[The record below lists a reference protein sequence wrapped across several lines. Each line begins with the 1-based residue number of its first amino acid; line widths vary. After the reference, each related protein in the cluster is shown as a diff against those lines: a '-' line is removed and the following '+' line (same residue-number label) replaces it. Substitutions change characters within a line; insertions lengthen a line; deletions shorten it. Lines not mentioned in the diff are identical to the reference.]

1 MDDLKLNSTQE
12 QRYQVIEELRQAG
25 IDPYGQRFDRTHST
39 VEAKAYFEKMFAEE
53 GEKLPEEEKEHYTT
67 PTVKVAGRI
76 IGKRDQGKT
85 IFMNIMD
92 MVGKIQL
99 YIRKDILGE
108 DAYAILKKKIYAGD
122 IVGVEGGCFRTKM
135 GEISIR
141 VQKLEILSKAIN
153 PLPEKFHGLTD
164 VEMRYR
170 QRYVDLIANPEV
182 RETLMKRSRIIKSIR
197 DFMWSKGFMEVETPM
212 LHPVAGGAAARPF
225 VTHHNTLDMEM
236 YLRIAPELYLK
247 RLLVGGFEKV
257 FELNRSFRNEG
268 IDTTHNPE
276 FTMME
281 CYQAYGNMETVL
293 ELAEEVITNAAQQ
306 FYPDLQVPYQ
316 GKTINLSR
324 PWKRASMLQ
333 LVRDVTGCQELTYSS
348 SREQV
353 AELAKKLHVEIE
365 DKDTAVKIMGKIFD
379 EKIEETLIEP
389 TFVVEYPKEISPL
402 AKANREKPDQCDRFE
417 LFINGKEFANAFS
430 ELNDSEDQKAR
441 FEAQIEQR
449 KAGDDEAHEMDADY
463 VNALRYGMP
472 PAGGLGIGIDR
483 VVMLLTDSASIRD
496 IIAFPTLKKIVA
508 NPNQKPEE
516 EA

>member
-1 MDDLKLNSTQE
+1 MDDLKLNTTQE
-12 QRYQVIEELRQAG
+12 QRLQVIEELRNEG

-39 VEAKAYFEKMFAEE
+39 IEAKEYYENLAKDV
-53 GEKLPEEEKEHYTT
+53 PEEEKEHFTT
-67 PTVKVAGRI
+67 PDVKVAGRI

-85 IFMNIMD
+85 VFMNIVD
-92 MVGKIQL
+92 MVGRIQL

-108 DAYAILKKKIYAGD
+108 ENYAIIKKKIYAGD
-122 IVGVEGGCFRTKM
+122 IIGVEGGCFKTKT
-135 GEISIR
+135 GEISVR
-141 VQKLEILSKAIN
+141 VKNVTILSKSIN

-182 RETLMKRSRIIKSIR
+182 RDTLIKRSRIIKCIR
-197 DFMWSKGFMEVETPM
+197 DYMWSKGFIEVETPM

-225 VTHHNTLDMEM
+225 ITHHNTLDMEM

-293 ELAEEVITNAAQQ
+293 ELAEEVISNAAQL
-306 FYPDLQVPYQ
+306 FYKDLQVPYQ
-316 GKTINLSR
+316 GKVINLSR

-348 SREQV
+348 PREQLV
-353 AELAKKLHVEIE
+353 ELAKKLGVEFE
-365 DKDTAVKIMGKIFD
+365 EKDTAVKIMGKIFD
-379 EKIEETLIEP
+379 EKIESTLIEP

-402 AKANREKPDQCDRFE
+402 AKANREKPDTCDRFE

-430 ELNDSEDQKAR
+430 ELNDSEDQLAR

-483 VVMLLTDSASIRD
+483 VIMLLTDSASIRD
-496 IIAFPTLKKIVA
+496 IIAFPTLKKITA
-508 NPNQKPEE
+508 NPNSKPAEE
-516 EA
+516 ENKQ

>member
-1 MDDLKLNSTQE
+1 MDELKLNSTQE
-12 QRYQVIEELRQAG
+12 QRLQVINELRNEG
-25 IDPYGQRFDRTHST
+25 IDPYGQRFDRTHSSI
-39 VEAKAYFEKMFAEE
+39 EAKEYYENLAKDVS
-53 GEKLPEEEKEHYTT
+53 EEEKEHFTT
-67 PTVKVAGRI
+67 PDVKVAGRI

-92 MVGKIQL
+92 MVGRIQL
-99 YIRKDILGE
+99 YIRKDVLGE
-108 DAYAILKKKIYAGD
+108 DNYAILKKKIYAGD
-122 IVGVEGGCFRTKM
+122 IIGVEGGCFKTKT

-141 VQKLEILSKAIN
+141 VKTVTLLSKSIN

-182 RETLMKRSRIIKSIR
+182 RDTLAKRSRIIKSIR
-197 DFMWSKGFMEVETPM
+197 DFMWSKGFIEVETPM

-225 VTHHNTLDMEM
+225 ITHHNTLDQEM

-293 ELAEEVITNAAQQ
+293 ELAEAVICNAAEA
-306 FYPDLQVPYQ
+306 FYKDLQVPYQ
-316 GKTINLSR
+316 GKVINLSR

-348 SREQV
+348 PREQLV
-353 AELAKKLHVEIE
+353 ELAKKLGVEFE
-365 DKDTAVKIMGKIFD
+365 VKDTAVKIMGKIFD
-379 EKIEETLIEP
+379 EKIESTLIEP

-402 AKANREKPDQCDRFE
+402 AKANREKPDTCDRFE

-430 ELNDSEDQKAR
+430 ELNDSEDQLAR

-496 IIAFPTLKKIVA
+496 IIAFPTLKKLTA
-508 NPNQKPEE
+508 NPNQKQEAEE
-516 EA
+516 E

>member
-1 MDDLKLNSTQE
+1 MDELKLNTTQE
-12 QRYQVIEELRQAG
+12 QRLQVIEELRNEG

-39 VEAKAYFEKMFAEE
+39 VEAKEYYENLAKDV
-53 GEKLPEEEKEHYTT
+53 PEEEKEHFTT
-67 PTVKVAGRI
+67 PDVKVAGRI

-92 MVGKIQL
+92 MVGRIQL
-99 YIRKDILGE
+99 YIRKDVLGE
-108 DAYAILKKKIYAGD
+108 ENYAILKKKIYAGD
-122 IVGVEGGCFRTKM
+122 IIGVEGGCFKTKT
-135 GEISIR
+135 GEISVR
-141 VQKLEILSKAIN
+141 VKTVTLLSKSIN

-182 RETLMKRSRIIKSIR
+182 RDTLIKRSRIIKCIR
-197 DFMWSKGFMEVETPM
+197 DYMWSKGFIEVETPM

-225 VTHHNTLDMEM
+225 ITHHNTLDMEM

-293 ELAEEVITNAAQQ
+293 ELAEEVISNAAQL
-306 FYPDLQVPYQ
+306 FYKDLQVPYQ

-348 SREQV
+348 PREQLV
-353 AELAKKLHVEIE
+353 ELAKKLNVEIE
-365 DKDTAVKIMGKIFD
+365 EKDTAVKIMGKIFD
-379 EKIEETLIEP
+379 EKIEATLIEP

-402 AKANREKPDQCDRFE
+402 AKANKEKPDTCDRFE

-430 ELNDSEDQKAR
+430 ELNDSEDQLAR

-483 VVMLLTDSASIRD
+483 VIMLLTDSASIRD
-496 IIAFPTLKKIVA
+496 IIAFPTLKKITA
-508 NPNQKPEE
+508 NPNQKQSTEE
-516 EA
+516 EQ

>member
-1 MDDLKLNSTQE
+1 MDELKLNTTQE
-12 QRYQVIEELRQAG
+12 QRLQVIEELRNEG

-39 VEAKAYFEKMFAEE
+39 VEAKEYYENLAKDV
-53 GEKLPEEEKEHYTT
+53 PEEEKEHFTT
-67 PTVKVAGRI
+67 PDVKVAGRI

-92 MVGKIQL
+92 MVGRIQL
-99 YIRKDILGE
+99 YIRKDVLGE
-108 DAYAILKKKIYAGD
+108 ENYAILKKKIYAGD
-122 IVGVEGGCFRTKM
+122 IIGVEGGCFKTKT
-135 GEISIR
+135 GEISVR
-141 VQKLEILSKAIN
+141 VKSVTLLSKSIN

-182 RETLMKRSRIIKSIR
+182 RDTLAKRSRIIKNIR
-197 DFMWSKGFMEVETPM
+197 DFMWSKGFIEVETPM

-225 VTHHNTLDMEM
+225 ITHHNTLDQEM

-281 CYQAYGNMETVL
+281 CYQAYGNMESVL
-293 ELAEEVITNAAQQ
+293 ELAEEVISNAAQM
-306 FYPDLQVPYQ
+306 FYKDLQVPYQ
-316 GKTINLSR
+316 GKVINLSR

-348 SREQV
+348 PREQLV
-353 AELAKKLHVEIE
+353 ELAKKLGVEFE
-365 DKDTAVKIMGKIFD
+365 EKDTAVKIMGKIFD
-379 EKIEETLIEP
+379 EKIESTLIEP

-402 AKANREKPDQCDRFE
+402 AKANKEKPDTCDRFE

-430 ELNDSEDQKAR
+430 ELNDSEDQLAR

-483 VVMLLTDSASIRD
+483 VIMLLTDSASIRD
-496 IIAFPTLKKIVA
+496 IIAFPTLKKLTA
-508 NPNQKPEE
+508 NPNQKQTTEE
-516 EA
+516 E

>member
-1 MDDLKLNSTQE
+1 MDDLKLNTTQE
-12 QRYQVIEELRQAG
+12 QRYQVIEELRKEG
-25 IDPYGQRFDRTHST
+25 IDPYGQRFDRTHSSI
-39 VEAKAYFEKMFAEE
+39 EAKEYYEQLAKDV
-53 GEKLPEEEKEHYTT
+53 PEEEKEHFTT
-67 PTVKVAGRI
+67 PDVKVAGRI

-92 MVGKIQL
+92 MVGRIQL
-99 YIRKDILGE
+99 YIRKDVLGE
-108 DAYAILKKKIYAGD
+108 ENYAILKKKIYAGD
-122 IVGVEGGCFRTKM
+122 IIGVEGGCFKTKT

-141 VQKLEILSKAIN
+141 VKTVTLLSKSIN

-164 VEMRYR
+164 VEIRYR

-182 RETLMKRSRIIKSIR
+182 RETLIKRSRIIKCIR
-197 DFMWSKGFMEVETPM
+197 DFMWSKGFIEVETPM

-225 VTHHNTLDMEM
+225 ITHHNTLDMEM

-293 ELAEEVITNAAQQ
+293 ELAEEVISNAAQL
-306 FYPDLQVPYQ
+306 FYKDLQVPYQ
-316 GKTINLSR
+316 GKVINLSR

-348 SREQV
+348 PREQLV
-353 AELAKKLHVEIE
+353 ELAKKLNVEFE
-365 DKDTAVKIMGKIFD
+365 EKDTAVKIMGKIFD
-379 EKIEETLIEP
+379 EKIEATLIEP

-402 AKANREKPDQCDRFE
+402 AKANREKPDTCDRFE

-430 ELNDSEDQKAR
+430 ELNDSEDQLAR

-449 KAGDDEAHEMDADY
+449 KAGDDEAHEMDSDY

-483 VVMLLTDSASIRD
+483 VIMLLTDSASIRD

-508 NPNQKPEE
+508 NPNSKPAEE
-516 EA
+516 E

>member
-1 MDDLKLNSTQE
+1 MDELKLNSTQE
-12 QRYQVIEELRQAG
+12 QRLQVIEELRNEG

-39 VEAKAYFEKMFAEE
+39 IEAKEYYENLAKDV
-53 GEKLPEEEKEHYTT
+53 PEEEKEHFTT
-67 PTVKVAGRI
+67 PDIKVAGRI

-85 IFMNIMD
+85 VFMNITD
-92 MVGKIQL
+92 MVGRIQL
-99 YIRKDILGE
+99 YIRKDVLGE
-108 DAYAILKKKIYAGD
+108 ENYAILKKKIYAGD
-122 IVGVEGGCFRTKM
+122 IIGVEGGCFKTKT
-135 GEISIR
+135 GEISVR
-141 VQKLEILSKAIN
+141 VKTLTLLSKSIN

-182 RETLMKRSRIIKSIR
+182 RDTLIKRSRIIKCIR
-197 DFMWSKGFMEVETPM
+197 DFMWSKGFIEVETPM

-225 VTHHNTLDMEM
+225 ITHHNTLDQEM

-247 RLLVGGFEKV
+247 RLLVGGFERV

-293 ELAEEVITNAAQQ
+293 ELAEEVISNAAQM
-306 FYPDLQVPYQ
+306 FYKDLQVPYQ
-316 GKTINLSR
+316 GKVINLSR

-348 SREQV
+348 SREQLV
-353 AELAKKLHVEIE
+353 EFANKLGVEYE
-365 DKDTAVKIMGKIFD
+365 EKDTAVKIMGKIFD
-379 EKIEETLIEP
+379 EKIESTLIEP
-389 TFVVEYPKEISPL
+389 TFVIEYPKEISPL
-402 AKANREKPDQCDRFE
+402 AKANKEKPDTCDRFE

-430 ELNDSEDQKAR
+430 ELNDSEDQLAR

-496 IIAFPTLKKIVA
+496 IIAFPTLKKLAA
-508 NPNQKPEE
+508 NPNQKQSSEE
-516 EA
+516 EEK

>member
-1 MDDLKLNSTQE
+1 MDELKLNSTQE
-12 QRYQVIEELRQAG
+12 QRLQVIEELRNEG

-39 VEAKAYFEKMFAEE
+39 IEAKEYYENLAKDV
-53 GEKLPEEEKEHYTT
+53 PEEEKEHFTT
-67 PTVKVAGRI
+67 PDVKVAGRI

-85 IFMNIMD
+85 VFMNIMD
-92 MVGKIQL
+92 MVGRIQL
-99 YIRKDILGE
+99 YIRKDVLGE
-108 DAYAILKKKIYAGD
+108 ENYAILKKKIYAGD
-122 IVGVEGGCFRTKM
+122 IIGVEGGCFRTKT
-135 GEISIR
+135 GEISVR
-141 VQKLEILSKAIN
+141 VKTVTLLSKSIN

-182 RETLMKRSRIIKSIR
+182 RDTLIKRSRIIKCIR
-197 DFMWSKGFMEVETPM
+197 DFMWSKGFIEVETPM

-225 VTHHNTLDMEM
+225 ITHHNTLDMEM

-293 ELAEEVITNAAQQ
+293 ELAEEVISNAAQL
-306 FYPDLQVPYQ
+306 FYKDLQVPYQ
-316 GKTINLSR
+316 GKVINLSR

-348 SREQV
+348 PREQLV
-353 AELAKKLHVEIE
+353 ELAKKLGVEFE
-365 DKDTAVKIMGKIFD
+365 EKDTAVKIMGKIFD
-379 EKIEETLIEP
+379 EKIESTLIEP

-402 AKANREKPDQCDRFE
+402 AKANKEKPDTCDRFE

-430 ELNDSEDQKAR
+430 ELNDSEDQLAR

-483 VVMLLTDSASIRD
+483 VIMLLTDSASIRD
-496 IIAFPTLKKIVA
+496 IIAFPTLKKLTA
-508 NPNQKPEE
+508 NPNQKQTTEE
-516 EA
+516 E

>member
-1 MDDLKLNSTQE
+1 
-12 QRYQVIEELRQAG
+12 
-25 IDPYGQRFDRTHST
+25 
-39 VEAKAYFEKMFAEE
+39 
-53 GEKLPEEEKEHYTT
+53 
-67 PTVKVAGRI
+67 
-76 IGKRDQGKT
+76 
-85 IFMNIMD
+85 
-92 MVGKIQL
+92 
-99 YIRKDILGE
+99 
-108 DAYAILKKKIYAGD
+108 
-122 IVGVEGGCFRTKM
+122 
-135 GEISIR
+135 
-141 VQKLEILSKAIN
+141 
-153 PLPEKFHGLTD
+153 
-164 VEMRYR
+164 
-170 QRYVDLIANPEV
+170 
-182 RETLMKRSRIIKSIR
+182 
-197 DFMWSKGFMEVETPM
+197 MWSKGFIEVETPM

-225 VTHHNTLDMEM
+225 ITHHNTLDMEM

-293 ELAEEVITNAAQQ
+293 ELAEEVISNAAQL
-306 FYPDLQVPYQ
+306 FYKDLQVPYQ
-316 GKTINLSR
+316 GKVINLSR

-348 SREQV
+348 PREQLV
-353 AELAKKLHVEIE
+353 ELAKKLNVEFE
-365 DKDTAVKIMGKIFD
+365 EKDTAVKIMGKIFD
-379 EKIEETLIEP
+379 EKIEATLIEP

-402 AKANREKPDQCDRFE
+402 AKANREKPDTCDRFE

-430 ELNDSEDQKAR
+430 ELNDSEDQLAR

-449 KAGDDEAHEMDADY
+449 KAGDDEAHEMDSDY

-483 VVMLLTDSASIRD
+483 VIMLLTDSASIRD

-508 NPNQKPEE
+508 NPNSKPTEE
-516 EA
+516 

>member
-12 QRYQVIEELRQAG
+12 QRLQVIEELRSEG

-39 VEAKAYFEKMFAEE
+39 VEAKEYYENLAKDVS
-53 GEKLPEEEKEHYTT
+53 EEEKEHFTT
-67 PTVKVAGRI
+67 PDVKVAGRI

-85 IFMNIMD
+85 VFMNIMD
-92 MVGKIQL
+92 MVGRIQL
-99 YIRKDILGE
+99 YIRKDVLGE
-108 DAYAILKKKIYAGD
+108 ENYAILKKKIYAGD
-122 IVGVEGGCFRTKM
+122 IIGVEGGCFKTKT

-141 VQKLEILSKAIN
+141 VKTVTLLSKSIN

-182 RETLMKRSRIIKSIR
+182 RDTLIKRSRIIKCIR
-197 DFMWSKGFMEVETPM
+197 DFMWSKGFIEVETPM

-225 VTHHNTLDMEM
+225 ITHHNTLDMEM

-247 RLLVGGFEKV
+247 RLLVGGFERV

-293 ELAEEVITNAAQQ
+293 ELAEDVICNAAEM
-306 FYPDLQVPYQ
+306 FYKDLQVPYQ
-316 GKTINLSR
+316 GKVINLSR

-348 SREQV
+348 SREQLV
-353 AELAKKLHVEIE
+353 ELAKKLNVEIE
-365 DKDTAVKIMGKIFD
+365 EKDTAVKIMGKIFD
-379 EKIEETLIEP
+379 EKIESTLIEP

-402 AKANREKPDQCDRFE
+402 AKANREKPDTCDRFE

-430 ELNDSEDQKAR
+430 ELNDSEDQLAR

-449 KAGDDEAHEMDADY
+449 KAGDDEAHEMDSDY

-483 VVMLLTDSASIRD
+483 VIMLLTDSASIRD
-496 IIAFPTLKKIVA
+496 IIAFPTLKKITA
-508 NPNQKPEE
+508 NPNSKPAEE
-516 EA
+516 Q